1 MVTLYYR
8 YDNILCLLLL
18 FITHPDI
25 YQKGNRIYS
34 CHGILRD
41 ENNTQRSMNV
51 KDIRR
56 KNLRAI
62 ARSVGGVT
70 QLAERLGKSQSQIS
84 HLIGTNP
91 VKNIGDRFAAEVE
104 KVFTKPHG
112 WLDHEHHGIQEEN
125 ALYQTGSNGR
135 QNYSQVPLLNWQ
147 EAATWNDA
155 NSPVAKKISQYIISH
170 LSVGPRSFALR
181 VDGDSMEATS
191 GTSFP
196 NRSIIV
202 IDPDERGNNG
212 SYVLAKQNSNSQ
224 LVFKQLIIDGN
235 RRYLKPLNPRYPIT
249 EITPQAVICGVARL
263 MIMEIK

>member
-1 MVTLYYR
+1 
-8 YDNILCLLLL
+8 
-18 FITHPDI
+18 
-25 YQKGNRIYS
+25 
-34 CHGILRD
+34 
-41 ENNTQRSMNV
+41 MNV

-104 KVFTKPHG
+104 KAFTKPHG
-112 WLDHEHHGIQEEN
+112 WLDHEHHDLQEES
-125 ALYQTGSNGR
+125 AIYQTR
-135 QNYSQVPLLNWQ
+135 KDYSQIPLLTWQ
-147 EAATWNDA
+147 EVASWNDTA
-155 NSPVAKKISQYIISH
+155 AAKKYSQYIISH
-170 LSVGPRSFALR
+170 LPVGSRSFAVR
-181 VDGDSMEATS
+181 VDGDSMEAPS
-191 GTSFP
+191 GISFP

-202 IDPDERGNNG
+202 IDPDERSSNG
-212 SYVLAKQNSNSQ
+212 TYVLAKQNNSSQ

-249 EITPQAVICGVARL
+249 EITPQAIIAGVVRL
-263 MIMEIK
+263 MLMEIK